1 MKKKVLSF
9 LLVLTICLGFLPV
22 RAFATEADLPDWYF
36 LFAIFKN
43 VDADCK
49 DESDVMQRVKYTM
62 TQDEIDFIREDADD
76 LEKYMNQVGVMRAHL
91 EVVEIDA
98 PITKLNNDS
107 ELKGFLSVKEA
118 APLLKDYVD
127 LDRYDH
133 ITCVANFNIS
143 TGYWGV
149 GGFFYENGSGH
160 ASINLTSREY
170 FIDYIHGE
178 KRDFPISVYVHEFLH
193 FMENMNKKYG
203 VEFNLHNVMNGSYK
217 LENDIYEEECYT
229 DIILNR
235 AEGNAGTGVHPA
247 VWQYSPR
254 ALRTIRE
261 MTLPSSVTDIAD
273 HAFREHATLTKVF
286 IPSSVKTIGE
296 CAFYRCTSL
305 AELTISPGVQ
315 TIESHAFRE
324 CAALSKVNI
333 PPSVKMIGGCA
344 FYDCAALNEVNIF
357 SGVNTIGDH
366 AFQNCATLTKL
377 TISSGVKTIGECAFC
392 GCTALTRVS
401 IPASVTSIGYA
412 AFYDTNVQDVYYGG
426 TETQWKAIQTGEFNE
441 KLTGVNIYY
450 NHLMVDIKVDDWY
463 AEPVA
468 WALENNVTSGT
479 GGGNFSPNADCT
491 VAQILTFLWR
501 ADGSPKSTASNPFS
515 DVNSGDYF
523 YDAAVWAFEKGM
535 VSGENFSGNTPCT
548 RAVAAT
554 YLWKAAGSPPAKA
567 ANFTDVSVNA
577 NYAQAVNW
585 ALEQG
590 VTSGTSATTFSPE
603 SVCTRGQIVTFLY
616 RTLK

>member
-1 MKKKVLSF
+1 MKKKALSF

-22 RAFATEADLPDWYF
+22 GAFAAEADLPDWYF

-49 DESDVMQRVKYTM
+49 DANGVIQRAKYTM
-62 TQDEIDFIREDADD
+62 TQDEIDFIREDARDF
-76 LEKYMNQVGVMRAHL
+76 EAYMNQVGVMRAHL
-91 EVVEIDA
+91 EVVEINA
-98 PITKLNNDS
+98 PITELDSDS

-133 ITCVANFNIS
+133 ITCVANFNVS
-143 TGYWGV
+143 TGYLGV

-160 ASINLTSREY
+160 ANINLTSREY
-170 FIDYIHGE
+170 FIDYIHGG

-235 AEGNAGTGVHPA
+235 TKGDAGTGVHPA

-254 ALRTIRE
+254 ALRTMRE

-273 HAFREHATLTKVF
+273 HAFREHATLTKIF
-286 IPSSVKTIGE
+286 IPSSVKTLGE
-296 CAFYRCTSL
+296 CAFYSCKSL

-324 CAALSKVNI
+324 CVALSKVNI
-333 PPSVKMIGGCA
+333 PSSVKMIGGCA

-357 SGVNTIGDH
+357 SGVNTIG
-366 AFQNCATLTKL
+366 
-377 TISSGVKTIGECAFC
+377 ECTFC

-412 AFYDTNVQDVYYGG
+412 AFYDTNVQDVYYRG
-426 TETQWKAIQTGEFNE
+426 TETQWNAIQMGEFND
-441 KLTGVNIYY
+441 KLTGANIYY
-450 NHLMVDIKVDDWY
+450 NHLMADVKTSDWY

-479 GGGNFSPNADCT
+479 GGGNFSPNANCT
-491 VAQILTFLWR
+491 VAQF
-501 ADGSPKSTASNPFS
+501 
-515 DVNSGDYF
+515 
-523 YDAAVWAFEKGM
+523 
-535 VSGENFSGNTPCT
+535 
-548 RAVAAT
+548 
-554 YLWKAAGSPPAKA
+554 
-567 ANFTDVSVNA
+567 
-577 NYAQAVNW
+577 
-585 ALEQG
+585 
-590 VTSGTSATTFSPE
+590 
-603 SVCTRGQIVTFLY
+603 
-616 RTLK
+616 